1 MNSLL
6 DVGSESDAIAIASYE
21 VLAQSLN
28 KDNIHVL
35 PLMIPELK
43 AEYCIVSLKDCSL
56 VPAASPLQRLFLD
69 VAARKMQANGLVGD
83 GVARRRDA

>member
-1 MNSLL
+1 
-6 DVGSESDAIAIASYE
+6 
-21 VLAQSLN
+21 
-28 KDNIHVL
+28 
-35 PLMIPELK
+35 MIPELK